1 MRPEL
6 STQVSG
12 EKFPAVSSPDFP
24 TNPQRASS
32 WNNRDD
38 QGGRVVGR
46 ALLTNPKYLNWK
58 LGHFA
63 FMQVAGSPDVS
74 F

>member
-1 MRPEL
+1 MRPD
-6 STQVSG
+6 SSMQVSG
-12 EKFPAVSSPDFP
+12 EKFPAVSRPDFP
-24 TNPQRASS
+24 TNSQIASG

-46 ALLTNPKYLNWK
+46 ALLTNSKYLNWK

-63 FMQVAGSPDVS
+63 FMQVAGSPDVT